1 MQTLGEHATQESLG
15 GRAFSMLQHLSRS
28 APGRQHMPRGKGLS
42 PHMPARI
49 IVTDH
54 SELFARGLTGLLTE
68 RGYEVLGIAVTSD
81 EALALAAEHPDGL
94 VLVDEAI
101 DGEGAAVLISKLLGK
116 SPRQPTIVMNGSWS
130 LSEVVLGLGS
140 GAVGV
145 IDKSCTP
152 EHLFAAIDIVTSG
165 GMVFSSEAVE
175 VLRDQLTEV
184 FDLVAQRNMRRL
196 SLTEREM
203 EVLQAAAHVH
213 DPAADRGQALRLAQ
227 DHPEQ
232 RLVALP
238 QARRLEP
245 PGSGRAGDRARP
257 ARSYDRRPWS
267 LLVTRPGWT

>member
-1 MQTLGEHATQESLG
+1 
-15 GRAFSMLQHLSRS
+15 
-28 APGRQHMPRGKGLS
+28 
-42 PHMPARI
+42 MPARI

-54 SELFARGLTGLLTE
+54 SELFARGIAGLLKE

-116 SPRQPTIVMNGSWS
+116 SPRQPAIVMNGSWD
-130 LSEVVLGLGS
+130 LSQVVLGLGS

-203 EVLQAAAHVH
+203 EVLKLLPTSTTLQQIAAQLYVSRKTIQNNASSLYRKLGASSRQEAVARAIELGLLAPTT
-213 DPAADRGQALRLAQ
+213 DGRG
-227 DHPEQ
+227 
-232 RLVALP
+232 
-238 QARRLEP
+238 
-245 PGSGRAGDRARP
+245 
-257 ARSYDRRPWS
+257 RS
-267 LLVTRPGWT
+267 